1 MNDHVATLTDC
12 FLALPDENLRNLAYH
27 LRRGTPILC
36 GKKYSFFADGN
47 GGA

>member
-1 MNDHVATLTDC
+1 MDHVLILAEC
-12 FLALPDENLRNLAYH
+12 FAALPDENLGNLAYH

-36 GKKYSFFADGN
+36 GETAYLYADGR